1 MVLRSH
7 EGPEGS
13 QPLSSQ
19 MYTVPRELRGH
30 LAQPS
35 PLRDHASELNAWL
48 LCARHVVTELPQE
61 SVCSEVLLIF
71 LGYFAQEPTQ
81 PTCQQSR
88 GASTRQDAAC
98 PGCNDTLVADGLLVG
113 RGCFL

>member
-13 QPLSSQ
+13 QPLSPQ

-35 PLRDHASELNAWL
+35 PLPDHASELNAWL
-48 LCARHVVTELPQE
+48 LCVRHVVTELPQE

-71 LGYFAQEPTQ
+71 LGYFA
-81 PTCQQSR
+81 
-88 GASTRQDAAC
+88 
-98 PGCNDTLVADGLLVG
+98 
-113 RGCFL
+113 